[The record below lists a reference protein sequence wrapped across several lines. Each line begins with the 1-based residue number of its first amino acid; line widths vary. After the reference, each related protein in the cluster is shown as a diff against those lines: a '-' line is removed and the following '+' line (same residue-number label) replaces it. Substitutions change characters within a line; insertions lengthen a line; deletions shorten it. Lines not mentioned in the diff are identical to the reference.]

1 MDHAIVLACGTG
13 FAGEK
18 LGSYLN
24 KSVAYVPQIKR
35 ILINAQRAG
44 INNFTICVESKDPQ
58 LEKIVN
64 NDKRIDSNIE
74 WTENGFKSG
83 HSNSGSLIIPSN
95 VLINTASLEE
105 FLKANGHTDSDVTV
119 LTKDKELTEN
129 NGNNSDGTGYGIIA
143 ASGKDIQRL
152 LENPDLSKWITPLIE
167 SGKVDFVSTK
177 SGYWMNLNG
186 NRDSIKVA
194 EDLIFS
200 TVGKTATGWIARNI
214 NGRISLPI
222 SKHLIKTPLTPNM
235 ISILI
240 NVIGMLCGPFY
251 ALGYPVV
258 GALFMQ
264 IATVLDRCDG
274 EVARIKLMET
284 KKGQWVDTLS
294 DQVTV
299 FSFIVG
305 SSLGYY
311 FESDNSLALI
321 LGSVNLFIFIFFL
334 VWSLYFIARY
344 TDSGSLVAYFQVDK
358 YVDTDETSIIRKF
371 IALLRPLGRRNVYSL
386 AFLIFAIIGGYPLVV
401 GVLTFALILF
411 FLHQLEDIFKIFKI
425 KGFTRNDD
433 R

>member
-13 FAGEK
+13 FTGEN
-18 LGSYLN
+18 LGSYLY

-44 INNFTICVESKDPQ
+44 IRNFTICVDSKDPK
-58 LEKIVN
+58 LEEIVN
-64 NDKRIDSNIE
+64 SDKRIDSNIK
-74 WTENGFKSG
+74 WAENSKDTNHG
-83 HSNSGSLIIPSN
+83 NSGSLIIPSN
-95 VLINTASLEE
+95 VLINTATLEE
-105 FLKANGHTDSDVTV
+105 FLKAKKHADNSIAVLAKDESASETNG
-119 LTKDKELTEN
+119 LN
-129 NGNNSDGTGYGIIA
+129 ADGSGFGIIA
-143 ASGKDIQRL
+143 ANGDNIEQL
-152 LENPDLSKWITPLIE
+152 LENPDLSEWIKPFVDK
-167 SGKVDFVSTK
+167 GNVDFITTK

-186 NRDSIKVA
+186 NGESIKKA
-194 EDLIFS
+194 ENLIFS

-311 FESDNSLALI
+311 FESGNSLALI
-321 LGSVNLFIFIFFL
+321 LGSINLTIFIFFL
-334 VWSLYFIARY
+334 VWSLYFIAKY
-344 TDSGSLVAYFQVDK
+344 TDSGSLVAYFQVDE
-358 YVDTDETSIIRKF
+358 YVDTKSTSIIRKI
-371 IALLRPLGRRNVYSL
+371 IAFLRPLGRRNVYSL
-386 AFLIFAIIGGYPLVV
+386 AFLIFAIVGGYPLVV

-411 FLHQLEDIFKIFKI
+411 LLHQVEDIVKIHKL
-425 KGFTRNDD
+425 KNSTRRNDH
-433 R
+433 